1 MGVNKMHTFREV
13 LGAQRKAIIVAIVL
27 AVLGLFAGQYGDW
40 VLAFCIAGGVLLGLV
55 NHLAAE
61 YWGQRTINA
70 GREVTRGAL
79 ARSTIVRLTGLTA
92 IAVAIAVVFRPDGI
106 ALLLALAIFRL
117 IALMMTALPLLK
129 ELKNA

>member
-1 MGVNKMHTFREV
+1 VSNKVHTFREV
-13 LGAQRKAIIVAIVL
+13 LGAQRKVTLVAIVL
-27 AVLGLFAGQYGDW
+27 AVLGLFVGQYGNW
-40 VLAFCIAGGVLLGLV
+40 VLAGCIAGGVLLGLV

-70 GREVTRGAL
+70 GQEVTKGAL

-92 IAVAIAVVFRPDGI
+92 IAVTIAIVFYPDGI

-117 IALMMTALPLLK
+117 IALVMTALPLLK

>member
-1 MGVNKMHTFREV
+1 MSSKVHTFREV
-13 LGAQRKAIIVAIVL
+13 LGAQRKTILVAIVL

-40 VLAFCIAGGVLLGLV
+40 ILAGCIAGGILLGLV

-61 YWGQRTINA
+61 YWGQRTINS
-70 GREVTRGAL
+70 GLEVTRGAL

-92 IAVAIAVVFRPDGI
+92 IAVTIAIVFYPDGI

-117 IALMMTALPLLK
+117 IALVMTALPLLK

>member
-1 MGVNKMHTFREV
+1 MDRIHTFREV
-13 LGAQRKAIIVAIVL
+13 LGAQRKIILVAIVL
-27 AVLGLFAGQYGDW
+27 AVLGLFVIQYGRV
-40 VLAFCIAGGVLLGLV
+40 VLACCIAGGILLGLV

-61 YWGQRTINA
+61 YWGQRTVNA
-70 GREVTRGAL
+70 GKELTRGAM

-92 IAVAIAVVFRPDGI
+92 IAVAIAVVFYPDGI

-117 IALMMTALPLLK
+117 IALIMTALPLLK

>member
-1 MGVNKMHTFREV
+1 MSKVQTLREV
-13 LGAQRKAIIVAIVL
+13 LGAQRKTILVAIVL
-27 AVLGLFAGQYGDW
+27 AVLGLFVGQYGDW
-40 VLAFCIAGGVLLGLV
+40 VLAGCIAGGIILGLV

-79 ARSTIVRLTGLTA
+79 TRSTIVRLTGLTA
-92 IAVAIAVVFRPDGI
+92 IAVTIAIVFRPDGI

-117 IALMMTALPLLK
+117 IALVMTALPLLK

>member
-1 MGVNKMHTFREV
+1 MKKVQTLREV
-13 LGAQRKAIIVAIVL
+13 LGAQRKTILVAIVL
-27 AVLGLFAGQYGDW
+27 AVLGLFVGQYGDW
-40 VLAFCIAGGVLLGLV
+40 VLAGCIAGGIILGLI

-79 ARSTIVRLTGLTA
+79 TRSTIVRLTGLTA
-92 IAVAIAVVFRPDGI
+92 IAVTIAIVFRPDGI

-117 IALMMTALPLLK
+117 IALVMTALPLLK

>member
-1 MGVNKMHTFREV
+1 MSNKVHTFREV
-13 LGAQRKAIIVAIVL
+13 LGAQRKVTLVAIVL
-27 AVLGLFAGQYGDW
+27 AVLGLFVGQYGDW
-40 VLAFCIAGGVLLGLV
+40 ILAGCIAGGILLGLV

-61 YWGQRTINA
+61 YWGQRTINS

-79 ARSTIVRLTGLTA
+79 TRSTIVRLTGLTA
-92 IAVAIAVVFRPDGI
+92 IAIGVAVAFYPDGI

-117 IALMMTALPLLK
+117 IALVMTALPLLK

>member
-1 MGVNKMHTFREV
+1 MGERVHTLREV
-13 LGAQRKAIIVAIVL
+13 LGAQRKIILVAIAL
-27 AVLGLFAGQYGDW
+27 AVLGLFVGQYDKW
-40 VLAFCIAGGVLLGLV
+40 VLAFCISGGILLGLV

-70 GREVTRGAL
+70 GKELTRGAMT
-79 ARSTIVRLTGLTA
+79 RSTIVRLTALTA

-117 IALMMTALPLLK
+117 IALIMTALPLLK